1 MGQWIEIVL
10 GFILWPFIAYF
21 LGRQAS
27 RKNRI
32 VYYIY
37 AAAMFLYTVVLACI
51 DIQGW
56 WLDFLRNGALS
67 FTLVVL
73 IRFAYQGGK
82 TESKFLVGWGFSTF
96 MLCVLFFCYSDI
108 LQYAVAVEIFR
119 MLFWGMGAAYLQNRW
134 WPLEKK

>member
-21 LGRQAS
+21 LGREAS

-82 TESKFLVGWGFSTF
+82 TESKLLVGWGFSTF
-96 MLCVLFFCYSDI
+96 MLCVLFFCVDPNSLPFLI
-108 LQYAVAVEIFR
+108 ISPPSTSPSRCLCFR
-119 MLFWGMGAAYLQNRW
+119 L
-134 WPLEKK
+134 

>member
-10 GFILWPFIAYF
+10 GFIFWTFIAYS
-21 LGRQAS
+21 LGREAS

-32 VYYIY
+32 VYCIY
-37 AAAMFLYTVVLACI
+37 AVAMFLYTVVLACI

-108 LQYAVAVEIFR
+108 LQYAVDVEIFR
-119 MLFWGMGAAYLQNRW
+119 VLFWGMGAAYLQNRW

>member
-21 LGRQAS
+21 LGWEAS

-32 VYYIY
+32 VYCIY

-82 TESKFLVGWGFSTF
+82 TESKLLVGWGFSTF

-108 LQYAVAVEIFR
+108 LQYVVAVEIFR
-119 MLFWGMGAAYLQNRW
+119 VLFWGMGAAYLQNRW

>member
-1 MGQWIEIVL
+1 MGQWIEIAL
-10 GFILWPFIAYF
+10 GFIFWTFIAYS
-21 LGRQAS
+21 LGREAS

-32 VYYIY
+32 VYCIY

-73 IRFAYQGGK
+73 IRFAYQGEK

-108 LQYAVAVEIFR
+108 LQYAVDVEIFR
-119 MLFWGMGAAYLQNRW
+119 VLFWGMGAAYLQNRW